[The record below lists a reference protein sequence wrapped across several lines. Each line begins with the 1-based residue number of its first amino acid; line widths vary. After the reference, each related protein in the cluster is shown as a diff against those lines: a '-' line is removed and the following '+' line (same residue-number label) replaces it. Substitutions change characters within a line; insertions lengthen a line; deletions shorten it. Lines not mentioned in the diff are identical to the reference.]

1 MRVSYTDISAPIL
14 AAGFPPVLLC
24 LLVLA
29 CFKTWYLIQLI
40 HDFGVWG
47 FGLVDRFWVKFIDIC
62 NSNIS
67 DPIFAAVLF
76 CLQCKLAFKLDTYV
90 QLIHDIWVWI
100 WWIDFDICKSV
111 NLKRKIHEMKSRG
124 VRNQSNIL
132 NFVLKTEPTP
142 SNIHLRASKPM
153 HRKRQK
159 VRMYIWLNIIL
170 FFSIHRNQGNLYLI
184 EPGKDQKNWDSQIS
198 LL

>member
-29 CFKTWYLIQLI
+29 CFKTWYSSYMILGFWVLAWWIDFESNSLISAILTSRTQFSQLCFFACSASLLLNLI
-40 HDFGVWG
+40 HM
-47 FGLVDRFWVKFIDIC
+47 
-62 NSNIS
+62 
-67 DPIFAAVLF
+67 
-76 CLQCKLAFKLDTYV
+76 YV

-100 WWIDFDICKSV
+100 WWIDFDFCKSV